1 MARRRARLRRMP
13 KTAALTITVVL
24 IAAGLVHLLP
34 AVGVFGTQRLA
45 ALYGV
50 AIADPA
56 LLLLMRHRAVLF
68 GLVGALMLHAA
79 VSPPLQLWALGAGLL
94 STLSFVALAAQADA
108 LAPPLRTVMWID
120 VGLAA
125 ALALAL
131 LLRLL
136 SPP

>member
-1 MARRRARLRRMP
+1 MP
-13 KTAALTITVVL
+13 KAAALAVTVVL

-34 AVGVFGTQRLA
+34 AVGVFGAQRLN

-50 AIADPA
+50 AITDPA

-68 GLVGALMLHAA
+68 GLIGALMLHAA
-79 VSPPLQLWALGAGLL
+79 VAPSLQVWALGAGLL
-94 STLSFVALAAQADA
+94 STLSFVVLAAQAEA

-120 VGLAA
+120 IALAA

-131 LLRLL
+131 LLRLFTL
-136 SPP
+136 R

>member
-1 MARRRARLRRMP
+1 MP
-13 KTAALTITVVL
+13 KAAALTITVVL

-34 AVGVFGTQRLA
+34 AVGALGAQRLN

-50 AIADPA
+50 AIADPS

-79 VSPPLQLWALGAGLL
+79 IAPPLQVWALGAGLL
-94 STLSFVALAAQADA
+94 STLSFVVLAVQADA

-120 VGLAA
+120 I
-125 ALALAL
+125 ALAVALVLAL

-136 SPP
+136 SPR

>member
-1 MARRRARLRRMP
+1 MP
-13 KTAALTITVVL
+13 KAVALTITVVL

-34 AVGVFGTQRLA
+34 AVGVLGAQRLN

-68 GLVGALMLHAA
+68 GLVGALMLQAA
-79 VSPPLQLWALGAGLL
+79 VAPPLQVWALAAGLL

-108 LAPPLRTVMWID
+108 LAPPLRTVMWVDIA
-120 VGLAA
+120 LAA

-136 SPP
+136 FSPR